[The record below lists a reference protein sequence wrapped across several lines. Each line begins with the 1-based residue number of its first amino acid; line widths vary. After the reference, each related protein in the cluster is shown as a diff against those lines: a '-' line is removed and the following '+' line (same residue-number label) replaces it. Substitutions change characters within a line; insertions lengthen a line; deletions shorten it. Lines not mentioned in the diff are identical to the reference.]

1 MRVLLVDD
9 HDIVRIGLR
18 QLLAGQPE
26 GFECLEADSLA
37 QAQRQLEA
45 QPEVAL
51 ILLDLSLGE
60 QFALPGIRSLR
71 AAAPA
76 ARVLVLSSMSET
88 LYAER
93 ALEAGADGYVM
104 KSELGAQLLDA
115 VRCVLAGRV
124 YLSPSQRD
132 AALRRRSEPA
142 QGALSPREVEVLQ
155 LIGQGL
161 STREIAERLHR
172 SVKTI
177 ETHKQTLKTKLGAD
191 SPAQLI
197 RLALSWRGEAP

>member
-76 ARVLVLSSMSET
+76 ARVLVLSSMSEA